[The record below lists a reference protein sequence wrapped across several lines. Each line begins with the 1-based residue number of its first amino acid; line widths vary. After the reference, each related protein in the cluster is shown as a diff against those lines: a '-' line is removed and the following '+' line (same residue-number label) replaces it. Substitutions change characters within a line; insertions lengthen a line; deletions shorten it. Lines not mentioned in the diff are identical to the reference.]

1 MKKDQ
6 SPVTEDQSIKAQ
18 FVPFDLSCDGISG
31 NPSVFV
37 FNVAFRRAGVSSP
50 RRRARPPDTN
60 TCKNIN
66 RHIESELF
74 NY

>member
-1 MKKDQ
+1 M
-6 SPVTEDQSIKAQ
+6 EDQSIKAQ
-18 FVPFDLSCDGISG
+18 FVPFDLSCDGISRKS
-31 NPSVFV
+31 SVFV
-37 FNVAFRRAGVSSP
+37 FKAALQRTGASSP
-50 RRRARPPDTN
+50 RRCARPPDTN